1 MTDRFKKAI
10 IMKKLEESIE
20 LLQKRYKCKRWENK
34 DMDRL
39 YFQNHH
45 GWAGD
50 WNACKAWI
58 DLKTMKSGVKI
69 EEHALE
75 DSLRLP
81 LMRRMLETLKV
92 YARYL
97 TYCNHVLE
105 KKEVKK
111 KVRKVQHPRANGK
124 ANGKVDVSDGIKGDS
139 EDDLPF

>member
-1 MTDRFKKAI
+1 
-10 IMKKLEESIE
+10 MKKLEEAIE
-20 LLQKRYKCKRWENK
+20 LLQKRYKCKRWENQ

-45 GWAGD
+45 GWSGD

-58 DLKTMKSGVKI
+58 DLKTMKSGVRI
-69 EEHALE
+69 EEGALE

-97 TYCNHVLE
+97 SYCNHVLD
-105 KKEVKK
+105 KKSPKRK
-111 KVRKVQHPRANGK
+111 KVELFPKTNGRAK
-124 ANGKVDVSDGIKGDS
+124 IDVSDGIKGDD

>member
-1 MTDRFKKAI
+1 
-10 IMKKLEESIE
+10 MKKLDEAIE
-20 LLQKRYKCKRWENK
+20 LLGKRHRCRRWQKK

-50 WNACKAWI
+50 WKACQAWI

-69 EEHALE
+69 EEDALE

-81 LMRRMLETLKV
+81 LLRRMLKTLKV

-97 TYCNHVLE
+97 TYCNHVL
-105 KKEVKK
+105 
-111 KVRKVQHPRANGK
+111 
-124 ANGKVDVSDGIKGDS
+124 D
-139 EDDLPF
+139 

>member
-1 MTDRFKKAI
+1 
-10 IMKKLEESIE
+10 MKKLDEAIE
-20 LLQKRYKCKRWENK
+20 LLQKRYKCKRWTTEK
-34 DMDRL
+34 MDRL

-45 GWAGD
+45 GWSGE

-69 EEHALE
+69 EEGALE
-75 DSLRLP
+75 ESLRLP

-97 TYCNHVLE
+97 RYCNYILE
-105 KKEVKK
+105 KKEKVVKK

-124 ANGKVDVSDGIKGDS
+124 ATGKVDVSDGIKGDD